1 MMSYANSLQFR
12 EAGSLIILPVTKELD
27 HESLRHPRTG
37 STVLLSPLT
46 TATELF
52 VIDLIAQQN
61 PEPNPEFASYGDPGL
76 TEALLH
82 QLAPVETAQVFI
94 LAYCVH
100 RRL

>member
-1 MMSYANSLQFR
+1 
-12 EAGSLIILPVTKELD
+12 
-27 HESLRHPRTG
+27 
-37 STVLLSPLT
+37 
-46 TATELF
+46 
-52 VIDLIAQQN
+52 QQN

-100 RRL
+100 RRLAPEEAQQRVALFAQSAQPLSATTGVFTRDDTRIAGQRFAVSKPRWIAQEHFRR